1 MVMEQTAKPKAS
13 NPVAQLKKKLDGFP
27 RHGIF
32 SAFVTQPRNVHF
44 ENQEDQEE
52 VLLLLR
58 KHAITNVP
66 WILISAVLILTPFF
80 YPLFPFLNF
89 LPVRYFPV
97 IIIGWY
103 LLVFAFVFENFLLW
117 FYNIYIVTNERVID
131 VDFYNILYKEVADA
145 RIDKIQDVS
154 YDQSGLVEAFFNY
167 GDILIQTAAEK
178 TEFVFELVPNPD
190 KVVQIIN
197 LLLDKDHDEHMIGS
211 SNE

>member
-1 MVMEQTAKPKAS
+1 MEQTAKPRAS
-13 NPVAQLKKKLDGFP
+13 NPVAELKKKLDGFP
-27 RHGIF
+27 RRGIF
-32 SAFVTQPRNVHF
+32 SAFVTQPRNVRF

-66 WILISAVLILTPFF
+66 WILISIILIIVPFF
-80 YPLFPFLNF
+80 YHLFPFLDF
-89 LPVRYFPV
+89 LPARFFPV
-97 IIIGWY
+97 ILIGWY

-154 YDQSGLVEAFFNY
+154 YDQSGLVQAFFNY
-167 GDILIQTAAEK
+167 GNILIQTAAEK

-190 KVVQIIN
+190 KIVQVIN
-197 LLLDKDHDEHMIGS
+197 LLLDKDHDEHMIANS
-211 SNE
+211 HE

>member
-1 MVMEQTAKPKAS
+1 MEPITKPRTT
-13 NPVAQLKKKLDGFP
+13 NPGTELKKKLNKFP
-27 RHGIF
+27 QKGIF
-32 SAFVTQPRNVHF
+32 SAFISQPQNIHF

-58 KHAITNVP
+58 KHVITNVP
-66 WILISAVLILTPFF
+66 WILISLVLILSPFF

-89 LPVRYFPV
+89 LPVRYFPM
-97 IIIGWY
+97 ILIGWY

-117 FYNIYIVTNERVID
+117 FYNIYIVTNERIID
-131 VDFYNILYKEVADA
+131 VDFHNILYKEVSDA

-197 LLLDKDHDEHMIGS
+197 LLLDKDHDEHMIANN
-211 SNE
+211 NE